1 MNLMWTDL
9 GDVIVEY
16 QGKTIASSD
25 ELVKMVADTAPG
37 TRATLKVI
45 RDKKPMT
52 LTLEEPSR

>member
-1 MNLMWTDL
+1 
-9 GDVIVEY
+9 VIVEY
-16 QGKTIASSD
+16 QGKPIASSD

-52 LTLEEPSR
+52 LAATIATLTLEEPSR